1 MPKNPITGFCLK
13 CKAKREMR
21 NTERVTLKSNRL
33 ADRGTC
39 TTCGTT
45 MFHLV
50 GSAKKGVKA

>member
-1 MPKNPITGFCLK
+1 MSNKPIAYCLK
-13 CKAKREMR
+13 CKQKREMR

-39 TTCGTT
+39 VTCGST

-50 GSAKKGVKA
+50 GSAKKEVKA